1 MLRSIARFTLG
12 ALAAAML
19 AACAEFEP
27 VLRAFAP
34 ARETPVIFVHGN
46 GDSASIWHATVW
58 RFESNGWP
66 RDRLFALDAAYPLAR
81 SDDAKPQEGR
91 SGTAEHMAQLAA
103 EIERVRKLTGADK
116 VALVGNSRGA
126 NVIRNYIRNGGGAA
140 TVSHAVL
147 GGGVNHGVWSDP
159 KFGPGSEFNGAGP
172 FMKAL
177 NAPQGP
183 QGLEVTPGVRFMTL
197 RSDGNDKFAQPDGR
211 WIGQPKMMT
220 NVDKDGPALKG
231 AENVL
236 LKAHDH
242 REVSFHPDAFE
253 HTFRFIAGRKPER
266 TAIVPEDR
274 VVLDGRITGH
284 LGTDPTNLPLPGA
297 AVEVYEV
304 APATGHRAG
313 DAVHAK
319 TVGADGQ
326 WGPFTAKPGAH
337 YEFVI
342 RAPGYATTHI
352 YRSPFPRSS
361 SLVHMRPARLAAA
374 DKDAAAVVT
383 MTRPRGYFG
392 IGRDRMSLDGAAPPG
407 VPPGVPGVSAS
418 TLRLKD
424 GVGRS
429 VAAEFNGERI
439 VARAW
444 PAAENRIVFAEFH
457 Y

>member
-1 MLRSIARFTLG
+1 MVRSIAKFFLG
-12 ALAAAML
+12 AVTAAML
-19 AACAEFEP
+19 TACAEFEP
-27 VLRAFAP
+27 VLRAFSPAP
-34 ARETPVIFVHGN
+34 QTPVIFVHGN
-46 GDSASIWHATVW
+46 GDTAALWHATAW

-66 RDRLFALDAAYPLAR
+66 RDRLFALDARYPLAR
-81 SDDAKPQEGR
+81 SDDSKPQEGR

-103 EIERVRKLTGADK
+103 EVERVRRLTGADK

-183 QGLEVTPGVRFMTL
+183 QGLEVTTGVRFMTL
-197 RSDGNDKFAQPDGR
+197 RSNGNDKFAQPDGR

-242 REVSFHPDAFE
+242 REVSFHPDAFA
-253 HTFRFIAGRKPER
+253 HTFRFIAGREPSG
-266 TAIVPEDR
+266 TVITPEDK
-274 VVLDGRITGH
+274 VVLNGRITGFR
-284 LGTDPTNLPLPGA
+284 GNDPTNLPLPGA
-297 AVEVYEV
+297 TLEIYETV
-304 APATGHRAG
+304 PATGQRAG
-313 DAVHAK
+313 AAVHVK

-326 WGPFTAKPGAH
+326 WGPFNAKPGAFH
-337 YEFVI
+337 EFVI
-342 RAPGYATTHI
+342 RAEGFATTHI

-361 SLVHMRPARLAAA
+361 SLVHMRPARFAAA

-392 IGRDRMSLDGAAPPG
+392 VGRDRMSLDGAAPPG
-407 VPPGVPGVSAS
+407 IPPGVPGVSAS

-424 GVGRS
+424 AAPRS
-429 VAAEFNGERI
+429 IAAEFNGERI
-439 VARAW
+439 VVRPW
-444 PAAENRIVFAEFH
+444 PANENRIVFAEFH